1 MVNGGRNE
9 FDWQYQTVLRQI
21 MESGVEEVNKR
32 TGHKTRI
39 LPGAFFAIERGFP
52 LLSLR
57 KIPVRIFVAEMIW
70 YIMGSR
76 MPSEFLQ
83 EFTKIWDD
91 FTNINGVVT
100 TAYGYRWRRHFG
112 RDQLGDLLKLLK
124 KDPTS
129 RHGVVVTWDPADD
142 GLANSLTVRKKMNI
156 PCPYT
161 FTVNVTNKKL
171 NMFSVARSTD
181 MMLGCPHDVGG
192 FALLQRILAAH
203 LGLGV
208 GRFVFTTSHAH
219 IYDIHYEAALEL
231 IARKSRQKE
240 IKLVA
245 QKDWFSRA
253 EKGDKKLVE
262 EIVTKLESQYTPREA
277 IKGLKIV
284 L

>member
-91 FTNINGVVT
+91 FSWLSLAETFWPGPARGFT
-100 TAYGYRWRRHFG
+100 KTLKKGPDFAAWGS
-112 RDQLGDLLKLLK
+112 GDLGS
-124 KDPTS
+124 S
-129 RHGVVVTWDPADD
+129 R
-142 GLANSLTVRKKMNI
+142 R
-156 PCPYT
+156 
-161 FTVNVTNKKL
+161 
-171 NMFSVARSTD
+171 R
-181 MMLGCPHDVGG
+181 VGQL
-192 FALLQRILAAH
+192 FD
-203 LGLGV
+203 
-208 GRFVFTTSHAH
+208 S
-219 IYDIHYEAALEL
+219 
-231 IARKSRQKE
+231 QKE
-240 IKLVA
+240 NEYSLPVYFYGECH
-245 QKDWFSRA
+245 Q
-253 EKGDKKLVE
+253 
-262 EIVTKLESQYTPREA
+262 
-277 IKGLKIV
+277 
-284 L
+284 